1 MVVEIRSLIIP
12 ILLSATF
19 ISCNSGADK
28 GVNSNRVI
36 DIEKSIGSIEIVNL
50 SEVAKSINYI
60 PLETNDSALISN
72 ISRIICENDKIY
84 VTDNSDKL
92 YIFDLNGK
100 YLNTLNRKG
109 RGPQEYNVLRN
120 FKVDEKS
127 GDIFV
132 LDSKGDILIYDSDL
146 NFVRKIKSP
155 VNKVNFTS
163 FEIFGDSLFAATNFV
178 ALDNTPSNLIL
189 FNDSSEV
196 INSFKFRPIDFI
208 SNGSDVPLRIN
219 HAIMTRFRDELR
231 FFSVKSDTIFTIIPG
246 GKATIAFTI
255 KQGKYKEPERITYE
269 DYISHNAPFISIYNM
284 FPETDNSLFFKM
296 MLRGET
302 KEQIKDREIIRTNA
316 CGLFNKSD
324 GKFTILAQA
333 VKGKTGLKDDLKN
346 GPPFWPEVSNS
357 QQDLISYKNASMI
370 ITFANEQPEAGGYL
384 KELAAKL
391 NENSNPVV
399 IIAKTK

>member
-1 MVVEIRSLIIP
+1 MKTRSLIIP
-12 ILLSATF
+12 ILLSAAF
-19 ISCNSGADK
+19 ISCNSGSDK
-28 GVNSNRVI
+28 GVNSNKVI
-36 DIEKSIGSIEIVNL
+36 DIEKSIGSIELVNL
-50 SEVAKSINYI
+50 SEVAKSIDYI

-72 ISRIICENDKIY
+72 ISKIICENDKIY

-100 YLNTLNRKG
+100 YLKTLNRKG
-109 RGPQEYNVLRN
+109 RGPQEYVILRS
-120 FKVDEKS
+120 FKVDEKT
-127 GDIFV
+127 GEIFV
-132 LDSKGDILIYDSDL
+132 LDSKGDILIYNSDL
-146 NFVRKIKSP
+146 NFVRNIKSP
-155 VNKVNFTS
+155 AKKGNFTS
-163 FEIFGDSLFAATNFV
+163 FDKFGDSLFAATNFV
-178 ALDNTPSNLIL
+178 ALDNTPSNMIL

-196 INSFKFRPIDFI
+196 INSFEFRPIDFI

-219 HAIMTRFRDELR
+219 HVIMTRFRDELR
-231 FFSVKSDTIFTIIPG
+231 FFSVKSDTIFTINPG
-246 GKATIAFTI
+246 GEATNAYTI

-269 DYISHNAPFISIYNM
+269 DYISQNASFISIYSI
-284 FPETDNSLFFKM
+284 FPETDKYLFLKM
-296 MLRGET
+296 ILRGVA
-302 KEQIKDREIIRTNA
+302 KEPFKEREIIWTNA
-316 CGLFNKSD
+316 CGLFNKLD

-370 ITFANEQPEAGGYL
+370 ITYANEQPEAGGYL
-384 KELAAKL
+384 NELAAKL